1 MKRAL
6 QDLSFQHSLSLD
18 MGYLVPIGCV
28 DVLPGDT
35 FRHAAAALARV
46 APLAKPVMHDCQITI
61 HNWYVPNRIIYE
73 DWEDFIVGNEGAV
86 TYPTLSA
93 ANATEAALLDH
104 LGIEPIT
111 GVSVDALPVRAYN
124 LIWNE
129 FYRDQDLSTA
139 RAISLAS
146 GADTTTDLGLAQV
159 AWMKDYFTT
168 ARANPQQ
175 GTAVEVAFAAG
186 SAPVTGIGV
195 GSSYSYGGNNETVR
209 ETDGSGTETYTSAK
223 STNAGTDPDVVWVE
237 EDPNNAGY
245 PNIRANL
252 SAATGGIDINDLR
265 NAISLQRIAEAR
277 EFFGSRYVD
286 YLRWYGVNPS
296 DGRLDRPEFLG
307 GGRQKISFSEVL
319 ATAETGSTVDVGD
332 LYGHGIAGVRQR
344 PIRKMFE
351 EHGWFISVMFV
362 RPKGVYQNGIP
373 RRFLRT
379 EPADWW
385 HRELELLPWQA
396 IDELEIFGAGTPGT
410 VFGYCP
416 RYDEYREVQ
425 NYVSGTLRG
434 GTEEDWTLAR
444 EFASAPTLN
453 ESFITCSPS
462 DRIYLDASQPE
473 LIVTVQHSLRAKRL
487 VGAQSRMSNR
497 AGI

>member
-1 MKRAL
+1 MKRYNH
-6 QDLSFQHSLSLD
+6 DLSFQHSLSLD
-18 MGYLVPIGCV
+18 MGYLVPIACI

-46 APLAKPVMHDCQITI
+46 APMAKPVMHDVDISI
-61 HNWYVPNRIIYE
+61 HNWYVPNRIVYE
-73 DWEDFIVGNEGAV
+73 DWEEFVVGNEAAV

-104 LGIEPIT
+104 MGIEPIT

-139 RAISLAS
+139 RTISLAS
-146 GADTTTDLGLAQV
+146 GADATTELGLARV
-159 AWMKDYFTT
+159 AWQKDYFTT

-175 GTAVEVAFAAG
+175 GTAVDVSFASG
-186 SAPVTGIGV
+186 SAPITGFGAEDV
-195 GSSYSYGGNNETVR
+195 GPLAGPIAAR
-209 ETDGSGTETYTSAK
+209 ETDKTATVNYANYWSVDSAA
-223 STNAGTDPDVVWVE
+223 TAGLIE
-237 EDPNNAGY
+237 ADPNNAGY
-245 PNIRANL
+245 PNIRADL
-252 SAATGGIDINDLR
+252 SQATGGIDINDLR

-277 EFFGSRYVD
+277 EFYGSRYVD
-286 YLRWYGVNPS
+286 FLRWYGVNPS

-319 ATAETGSTVDVGD
+319 ATAETGTSVDVGD
-332 LYGHGIAGVRQR
+332 MYGHGIAGVRQR
-344 PIRKMFE
+344 PFRKMFE

-373 RRFLRT
+373 KRFLRT
-379 EPADWW
+379 DPTDWW
-385 HRELELLPWQA
+385 HRELELMPWQTV
-396 IDELEIFGAGTPGT
+396 DQLEIFGAGTPGT
-410 VFGYCP
+410 VFGYVP
-416 RYDEYREVQ
+416 RFDEYRETSS
-425 NYVSGTLRG
+425 YVSGTFRG

-444 EFASAPTLN
+444 EFAVAPTLN
-453 ESFITCSPS
+453 ETFITCTPS
-462 DRIYLDASQPE
+462 DRIYQDTSMPE
-473 LIVTVQHSLRAKRL
+473 ILATVQHSIKAKRL
-487 VGAQSRMSNR
+487 VARNARMSNR

>member
-1 MKRAL
+1 MKRYL
-6 QDLSFQHSLSLD
+6 HDLSFQHSLSLD
-18 MGYLVPIGCV
+18 MGVLVPIGAI

-46 APLAKPVMHDCQITI
+46 APMAAPVMHDVELRI
-61 HNWYVPNRIIYE
+61 HNWYVPNRILW
-73 DWEDFIVGNEGAV
+73 DNWEEFIVGNEAAA

-139 RAISLAS
+139 LTIST
-146 GADTTTDLGLAQV
+146 GDGPDTTTDIGLKRV
-159 AWMKDYFTT
+159 AWGKDYFTT

-175 GTAVEVAFAAG
+175 GTAVSVGFSAG
-186 SAPVTGIGV
+186 EAPIKNLYTPEAVTNTSRAVI
-195 GSSYSYGGNNETVR
+195 N
-209 ETDGSGTETYTSAK
+209 TDGTLGTAAAIDNSALYAKRASATSGS
-223 STNAGTDPDVVWVE
+223 DVSPMVVA
-237 EDPNNAGY
+237 D
-245 PNIRANL
+245 L
-252 SAATGGIDINDLR
+252 TAATGGIDINDLR

-286 YLRWYGVNPS
+286 YLRWYGVNPR

-319 ATAETGSTVDVGD
+319 ATAETGTSVDVGD
-332 LYGHGIAGVRQR
+332 MYGHGIAGVRQR

-351 EHGWFISVMFV
+351 EHGWFISVMFI

-379 EPADWW
+379 DPTDFW

-396 IDELEIFGAGTPGT
+396 VDELEIYGAGTPGT
-410 VFGYCP
+410 VFGYVP
-416 RYDEYREVQ
+416 RYDDYREVM
-425 NYVSGTLRG
+425 NYVSGTFRG

-453 ESFITCSPS
+453 ESFITCTPS
-462 DRIYLDASQPE
+462 DRIYQDTSMPE
-473 LIVTVQHSLRAKRL
+473 ILATVQHSIRAKRL
-487 VGAQSRMSNR
+487 VSAQARMTNR